1 MIKKLLLL
9 IKIIPNLEISFKNP
23 PKKELLI
30 FDSTSISLIKKS
42 ILTHFDY
49 YVHEDRGYL
58 IKKLYISFD
67 IIKHIITNFKYGLK
81 NAYTIAILEL
91 VDPKLILTILNES
104 RNFLF
109 LAKILENKFNFLW
122 LQIASHCY
130 RINEKLYLKKNRGI
144 NFYSYLVPHILLLS
158 DYDRLNFK
166 KIPQIKIRKSEVV
179 GSIKLEIF
187 KKKLLEKKFLPQKK
201 KYDIC
206 LLSEIGAIE
215 LEFKKKDYNF
225 IKLIK
230 FVIRYSKEKNLKI
243 VFPLKRRK
251 PHKDELSK
259 FNAYFRSYNQEQNWY
274 KKNLNKVDYLYLKKQ
289 FKNQNA
295 FSSYE
300 AASESNVLIG
310 TMSTMLREFFSTKKK
325 ILACNFTSNNVYD
338 FPIKGISSIN
348 FDCQYDFFKKRM
360 DKILNIST
368 KEYFRLCKFKKNYDL
383 CVNQKN
389 QSTEKI
395 LSIIN
400 SYTKKI

>member
-30 FDSTSISLIKKS
+30 FDSTSISLIKKT

-67 IIKHIITNFKYGLK
+67 IIKHIIINFKYGLK

-187 KKKLLEKKFLPQKK
+187 KKKLL
-201 KYDIC
+201 
-206 LLSEIGAIE
+206 
-215 LEFKKKDYNF
+215 
-225 IKLIK
+225 
-230 FVIRYSKEKNLKI
+230 
-243 VFPLKRRK
+243 
-251 PHKDELSK
+251 
-259 FNAYFRSYNQEQNWY
+259 
-274 KKNLNKVDYLYLKKQ
+274 
-289 FKNQNA
+289 
-295 FSSYE
+295 
-300 AASESNVLIG
+300 
-310 TMSTMLREFFSTKKK
+310 
-325 ILACNFTSNNVYD
+325 
-338 FPIKGISSIN
+338 
-348 FDCQYDFFKKRM
+348 
-360 DKILNIST
+360 
-368 KEYFRLCKFKKNYDL
+368 
-383 CVNQKN
+383 
-389 QSTEKI
+389 
-395 LSIIN
+395 
-400 SYTKKI
+400 

>member
-187 KKKLLEKKFLPQKK
+187 KKVIRKKFLPQKK
-201 KYDIC
+201 NMTFVFFQK
-206 LLSEIGAIE
+206 LVRLNWNS
-215 LEFKKKDYNF
+215 KKDYNF

-251 PHKDELSK
+251 PYKDELSN
-259 FNAYFRSYNQEQNWY
+259 FNANFRSYNQEQNWY
-274 KKNLNKVDYLYLKKQ
+274 KK
-289 FKNQNA
+289 FK
-295 FSSYE
+295 
-300 AASESNVLIG
+300 
-310 TMSTMLREFFSTKKK
+310 
-325 ILACNFTSNNVYD
+325 
-338 FPIKGISSIN
+338 
-348 FDCQYDFFKKRM
+348 
-360 DKILNIST
+360 
-368 KEYFRLCKFKKNYDL
+368 
-383 CVNQKN
+383 
-389 QSTEKI
+389 
-395 LSIIN
+395 
-400 SYTKKI
+400 